1 MLSIFK
7 SDNEYIEDEQHQG
20 HLKTLPMKT
29 LSNVSIKTLIQRVWK
44 YANHEI
50 QPLKWDFMQ

>member
-50 QPLKWDFMQ
+50 QPLK